1 MYMYCK
7 AASVSESLIATQYG
21 SVRMNTKAYFKW
33 LLQNQIQDFTN
44 SFLVFKDN
52 VRDVV
57 RQTRVV
63 DEQMFVLGLWGWR
76 VGLRVPRVSL
86 GRCDEIAPVIFLCQR
101 E

>member
-1 MYMYCK
+1 
-7 AASVSESLIATQYG
+7 
-21 SVRMNTKAYFKW
+21 MNTEAYFKW

-86 GRCDEIAPVIFLCQR
+86 GSCYEISMSSFCAKGNDFPASHK
-101 E
+101 